1 MTGLSKEL
9 DMKFIDED
17 ISSNSW
23 KKGKKAE

>member
-9 DMKFIDED
+9 DMKLIDED
-17 ISSNSW
+17 ISSSSW